1 MTVTNLNNLDFI
13 SDKTT
18 KKLTAIVKDE
28 FLRLYA
34 GVNWQDTPF
43 FETICFNQVDTILN
57 VIYVPKDC
65 YKMNYCFLQAIENM
79 GNYDVKELK
88 EQLYRLPISKVE
100 ELYKEEFLCE
110 E

>member
-13 SDKTT
+13 SDATT
-18 KKLTAIVKDE
+18 KRLAQIVKKE

-43 FETICFNQVDTILN
+43 FETVCYNQVHSILN
-57 VIYVPKDC
+57 VIYIPKDC
-65 YKMNYCFLQAIENM
+65 YKMNLCFLQAIENM
-79 GNYDVKELK
+79 SNYNVKEFK